1 MILPTCL
8 RCLPSCTLP
17 GTWQMAMDA
26 WLLDQVVAGRR
37 EGPLL
42 RFYRWSRPTLSLGK
56 HQRAVDPRWLH
67 LVAAGRLEM
76 VRRPSG
82 GSAVLHGGD
91 LTYALIW
98 PDPPRQRRE
107 AYRLSCRWLQEAF
120 AAMDLPLRFGETPCR
135 SDQAN
140 CFASSTAAD
149 LVHSSG
155 QKRIGSA
162 QLWRGR
168 SLLQHGSVALA
179 PDAGLWEAVFAQP
192 APCLPSLP
200 LSGESLEAHLLAFAQ
215 RWFPSDT
222 AEEIAGL
229 GAVRREVLQGWEWAE
244 ITASLARY
252 ELGDLAEESSELS
265 AMARASGSRASPRG

>member
-56 HQRAVDPRWLH
+56 HQRAL
-67 LVAAGRLEM
+67 
-76 VRRPSG
+76 
-82 GSAVLHGGD
+82 VLHGGD

-135 SDQAN
+135 SDQAH

-179 PDAGLWEAVFAQP
+179 PDAGLWEAVFAEP

-222 AEEIAGL
+222 AEEAAGL
-229 GAVRREVLQGWEWAE
+229 GAVRTEVLQGWEWAE

-252 ELGDLAEESSELS
+252 ELGALAEESSELS

>member
-1 MILPTCL
+1 MLPTCL

-56 HQRAVDPRWLH
+56 HQRAVDPRWLR
-67 LVAAGRLEM
+67 LVAAGKLEM

-135 SDQAN
+135 SDQAH

-149 LVHSSG
+149 LVHSSAVARALPVATRQCG
-155 QKRIGSA
+155 PCPRCRPLGSRVRRTSPMPPVPTALGRVIGGPSPRFCPA
-162 QLWRGR
+162 LVSLGHRGGGCWSR
-168 SLLQHGSVALA
+168 RCAHGGS
-179 PDAGLWEAVFAQP
+179 P
-192 APCLPSLP
+192 
-200 LSGESLEAHLLAFAQ
+200 
-215 RWFPSDT
+215 
-222 AEEIAGL
+222 GL
-229 GAVRREVLQGWEWAE
+229 GVGRDHRQ
-244 ITASLARY
+244 
-252 ELGDLAEESSELS
+252 
-265 AMARASGSRASPRG
+265 PRPL